1 MIQGVPIKCS
11 IDLAGLGTFSDVQ
24 FELYSTANRQ
34 TIATAKYLTP
44 ATGQYQIT
52 KVGTVYSFTFPSAV
66 SENLL
71 GDYGFEMT
79 YFDSNGEVID
89 KAQATGITIEI
100 EAK

>member
-11 IDLAGLGTFSDVQ
+11 IDLADLGTFSDVQ
-24 FELYSTANRQ
+24 FELYSVASKQ

-52 KVGTVYSFTFPSAV
+52 KVGTVYSFTFPSDV

-100 EAK
+100 EAR